1 MAIPKR
7 YKKQIKAAMAG
18 QPAKTV
24 TKKSIVRPQ
33 RKKTWSLKIGDL
45 VENGEDCAIIIQSD
59 DKGSYLLLSSGG
71 REWVRAAKIR
81 RVQKAPGFS
90 GACKPENKVV

>member
-1 MAIPKR
+1 MAIPKK

-18 QPAKTV
+18 QPPTTVTRKNAAKT
-24 TKKSIVRPQ
+24 K
-33 RKKTWSLKIGDL
+33 RKKIWSLKVGDL
-45 VENGEDCAIIIQSD
+45 VENGDDCAIIIQSD
-59 DKGSYLLLSSGG
+59 ERGSYLLLSSSG

-90 GACKPENKVV
+90 GACKPENKMV

>member
-1 MAIPKR
+1 VAIPKK

-18 QPAKTV
+18 QPSSTV
-24 TKKSIVRPQ
+24 IKKSAEKTK

-45 VENGEDCAIIIQSD
+45 VENGDDCALIIQSD
-59 DKGSYLLLSSGG
+59 ERGSYLLLSSGG
-71 REWVRAAKIR
+71 REWVRATKIR